1 MEEFA
6 EQSKDLAS
14 TQKTICN
21 SLNSLAGL
29 LENSTKKKKK
39 RKKKVSTSEQTTS
52 EDSQD
57 E

>member
-1 MEEFA
+1 MMEEFA

-29 LENSTKKKKK
+29 LENSTKKKK
-39 RKKKVSTSEQTTS
+39 RKKNVSTSEQTTS